1 MRTLITGSL
10 AFDSI
15 MVFPDQFKNHILPE
29 QTHILNV
36 CFLVPQMRRE
46 FGGCAGNIAYGLKM
60 LGGEPVIM
68 ATAGQDFENYSKRLE
83 SLGLNQQHIKIID
96 DAYTAQAYITTDLDD
111 NQIIA
116 FHPGAM
122 NHAHENKI
130 NEADDISLGILSPDG
145 RDGMIEHAKQF
156 VEAGIPFIFD
166 PGQGLPM
173 FSGEELLTFVEQAD
187 YVIVND
193 YESKMMEDKTGQ
205 NFEQLAINTKA
216 FIVTLG
222 GKGSQI
228 YTNGD
233 CIEVPSAP
241 IGETLDPTGCG
252 DAYRSGLLFGLA
264 NNMNWEITGRIASL
278 MGAIKIEQKG
288 PQNYTFSV
296 DEFKQRFES
305 AFPDYHRELAMLF

>member
-36 CFLVPQMRRE
+36 CFLVPEMRRE
-46 FGGCAGNIAYGLKM
+46 YGGCAGNIAYGLKM

-68 ATAGQDFENYSKRLE
+68 ATAGADFADYSNRLAD
-83 SLGLNQQHIKIID
+83 LGINAEHVKIID
-96 DAYTAQAYITTDLDD
+96 DSYTAQAYITTDLDD

-122 NHAHENKI
+122 NFANRNKI
-130 NEADDISLGILSPDG
+130 SDAKEIGLGILGPDS
-145 RDGMIEHAKQF
+145 RDGMIEHARQF

-173 FSGEELLTFVEQAD
+173 FNDEELIQFIDQAD
-187 YVIVND
+187 YLIVND
-193 YESKMMEDKTGQ
+193 YESKMLEDKTGKS
-205 NFEQLAINTKA
+205 FETLAKKVKA

-222 GKGSQI
+222 ADGSHI
-228 YTNGD
+228 YANGEF
-233 CIEVPSAP
+233 IEVPAAN
-241 IGETLDPTGCG
+241 INGALDPTGCG
-252 DAYRSGLLFGLA
+252 DAYRSGLLYGLS
-264 NNMNWEITGRIASL
+264 NQMDWPTTGRIAAL
-278 MGAIKIEQKG
+278 MGAIKIESKG
-288 PQNYTFSV
+288 PQNYSFDKTDFN
-296 DEFKQRFES
+296 QRFS
-305 AFPDYHRELAMLF
+305 QTFRDFPAPL

>member
-15 MVFPDQFKNHILPE
+15 MVFPDHFKNHILPE

-36 CFLVPQMRRE
+36 CFLVPEMRKE

-68 ATAGQDFENYSKRLE
+68 ATAGADFDHYSKRLAD
-83 SLGLNQQHIKIID
+83 LGISDEHIKIID
-96 DAYTAQAYITTDLDD
+96 SSYTAQAYITTDLDD

-122 NHAHENKI
+122 NFSHENKI
-130 NEADDISLGILSPDG
+130 NAAQDICLGILGPDG

-156 VEAGIPFIFD
+156 VDAKIPFIFD

-173 FSGEELLTFVEQAD
+173 FNGEELLQFVEQAD

-205 NFEQLAINTKA
+205 TFQQLAQKTKA

-228 YTNGD
+228 YTDGE
-233 CIEVPSAP
+233 CIEVPAAS
-241 IGETLDPTGCG
+241 IGEALDPTGCG
-252 DAYRSGLLFGLA
+252 DAYRSGLLYGLT
-264 NNMNWEITGRIASL
+264 NNLDWTITGRIASL
-278 MGAIKIEQKG
+278 MGAIKIESKG
-288 PQNYTFSV
+288 PQNYQFS
-296 DEFKQRFES
+296 DAQFKQRFENT
-305 AFPDYHRELAMLF
+305 FKNHRF

>member
-36 CFLVPQMRRE
+36 CFLVPEMRKE
-46 FGGCAGNIAYGLKM
+46 FGGCAGNIAYGLKQ

-68 ATAGQDFENYSKRLE
+68 ATAGADFSDYSARLA
-83 SLGLNQQHIKIID
+83 GLKINSDHIKIID
-96 DAYTAQAYITTDLDD
+96 DSYTAQAYITTDLDD

-122 NHAHENKI
+122 NFSHHNKI
-130 NEADDISLGILSPDG
+130 SDAENIELGILGPDG
-145 RDGMIEHAKQF
+145 RDGMIEHAQQF
-156 VEAGIPFIFD
+156 VQSKIPFIFD

-173 FSGEELLTFVEQAD
+173 FNGEELMQFVEQAD

-193 YESKMMEDKTGQ
+193 YESKMLEDKTGQ
-205 NFEQLAINTKA
+205 SFEALAQRVKA

-222 GKGSQI
+222 GDGSQI
-228 YTNGD
+228 YTDGE
-233 CIEVPSAP
+233 CISVPAAN
-241 IGETLDPTGCG
+241 IKAAHDPTGCG
-252 DAYRSGLLFGLA
+252 DAYRSGLLYGLSKQLD
-264 NNMNWEITGRIASL
+264 WPTTGRIAAL
-278 MGAIKIEQKG
+278 MGAIKIESKG
-288 PQNYTFSV
+288 PQNYSFDIATFN
-296 DEFKQRFES
+296 QRFTQTFKD
-305 AFPDYHRELAMLF
+305 FPAPLA

>member
-36 CFLVPQMRRE
+36 CFLVPEMRRE
-46 FGGCAGNIAYGLKM
+46 YGGCAGNIAYGLKL

-68 ATAGQDFENYSKRLE
+68 ATAGADFADYSKRLAD
-83 SLGLNQQHIKIID
+83 LNIDAEHIKIID
-96 DAYTAQAYITTDLDD
+96 DSYTAQAYITTDLDD

-122 NHAHENKI
+122 NFANRNKI
-130 NEADDISLGILSPDG
+130 SDAKDIGFGILGPDG
-145 RDGMIEHAKQF
+145 RDGMIEHARQF

-173 FSGEELLTFVEQAD
+173 FNGEELMQFIEQAD

-193 YESKMMEDKTGQ
+193 YESKMLEDKTGKS
-205 NFEQLAINTKA
+205 FETLAKKVKA

-222 GKGSQI
+222 GDGSQI
-228 YTNGD
+228 YTQGE
-233 CIEVPSAP
+233 CTSVPAAG
-241 IGETLDPTGCG
+241 IQAALDPTGCG
-252 DAYRSGLLFGLA
+252 DAYRSGLLYGLSKQ
-264 NNMNWEITGRIASL
+264 MDWPTTGRIAAL
-278 MGAIKIEQKG
+278 MGAIKIESKG
-288 PQNYTFSV
+288 PQNYSFDKHEFNQRFTETFS
-296 DEFKQRFES
+296 DFS
-305 AFPDYHRELAMLF
+305 PPLA

>member
-1 MRTLITGSL
+1 MSTLITGSL

-15 MVFPDQFKNHILPE
+15 MVFPDHFKNHILPE

-36 CFLVPQMRRE
+36 CFLVPEMRRE
-46 FGGCAGNIAYGLKM
+46 FGGCAGNIAYGLNM
-60 LGGEPVIM
+60 LGGDPVIM
-68 ATAGQDFENYSKRLE
+68 ATAGTDFENYSKRLDQ
-83 SLGLNQQHIKIID
+83 LGISRKHIKIID
-96 DAYTAQAYITTDLDD
+96 GSYTAQAYITTDLDD

-122 NHAHENKI
+122 NYAHDNKI
-130 NEADDISLGILSPDG
+130 SDASDISLGILGPDG

-156 VEAGIPFIFD
+156 VDADIPFIFD

-173 FSGEELLTFVEQAD
+173 FNGEELLQFVDQAD

-205 NFEQLAINTKA
+205 SFEQLAEKTKA

-228 YTNGD
+228 FTKGD
-233 CIEVPSAP
+233 CIEVPAAP
-241 IGETLDPTGCG
+241 IGEALDPTGCG
-252 DAYRSGLLFGLA
+252 DAYRSGLLFGLT
-264 NNMNWEITGRIASL
+264 NDLDWTMTGRIASL
-278 MGAIKIEQKG
+278 MGAIKIESKG
-288 PQNYTFSV
+288 PQNYTFTSG
-296 DEFKQRFES
+296 EFKQRFGES
-305 AFPDYHRELAMLF
+305 FQGYQF

>member
-36 CFLVPQMRRE
+36 CFLVPEMRRE
-46 FGGCAGNIAYGLKM
+46 YGGCAGNIAYGLKM

-68 ATAGQDFENYSKRLE
+68 ATAGADFNDYAKRLAE
-83 SLGLNQQHIKIID
+83 LNIDDKHIKIIQD
-96 DAYTAQAYITTDLDD
+96 SYTAQAYITTDLDD

-122 NHAHENKI
+122 NFAGRNKI
-130 NEADDISLGILSPDG
+130 SDAKEISLGILGPDG
-145 RDGMIEHAKQF
+145 RDGMIEHAQQF
-156 VEAGIPFIFD
+156 VEANIPFIFD

-173 FSGEELLTFVEQAD
+173 FKGEELMQFIKMAD

-193 YESKMMEDKTGQ
+193 YESKMLESKTGK
-205 NFEQLAINTKA
+205 NFAALADAVKA

-222 GKGSQI
+222 AKGSQI
-228 YTNGD
+228 FTEGE
-233 CIEVPSAP
+233 CIDVPAAN
-241 IGETLDPTGCG
+241 IETAVDPTGCG
-252 DAYRSGLLFGLA
+252 DAYRSGLLYGLSKQLD
-264 NNMNWEITGRIASL
+264 WHITGRIAAL
-278 MGAIKIEQKG
+278 MGAIKIESQG
-288 PQNYTFSV
+288 PQNYSFDKPGFNKRFTRTFR
-296 DEFKQRFES
+296 D
-305 AFPDYHRELAMLF
+305 FPAPLE

>member
-15 MVFPDQFKNHILPE
+15 MVFPDHFKNHILPD

-36 CFLVPQMRRE
+36 CFLVPEMRRE

-68 ATAGQDFENYSKRLE
+68 ATAGQDFENYSRRLE
-83 SLGLNQQHIKIID
+83 SLGLSQQHIKIID
-96 DAYTAQAYITTDLDD
+96 NAYTAQAYITTDLDD

-130 NEADDISLGILSPDG
+130 SEAENISLGILGPDG
-145 RDGMIEHAKQF
+145 REGMIEHAKQF

-173 FSGEELLTFVEQAD
+173 FNGEELLTFVEQAD

-193 YESKMMEDKTGQ
+193 YESKLMEDKTRQ
-205 NFEQLAINTKA
+205 SFEELAAKTKA

-222 GKGSQI
+222 SQGSQI
-228 YTNGD
+228 YANND

-241 IGETLDPTGCG
+241 IGEALDPTGCG
-252 DAYRSGLLFGLA
+252 DAYRSGLLYGLT
-264 NNMNWEITGRIASL
+264 NNLDWGVTGRIASL

-288 PQNYTFSV
+288 PQNYAFSL

-305 AFPDYHRELAMLF
+305 AFSGYHTDLSKLF